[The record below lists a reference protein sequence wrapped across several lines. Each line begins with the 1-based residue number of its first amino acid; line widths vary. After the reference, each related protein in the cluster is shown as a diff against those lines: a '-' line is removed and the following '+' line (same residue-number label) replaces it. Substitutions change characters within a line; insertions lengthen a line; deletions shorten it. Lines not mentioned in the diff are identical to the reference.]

1 MSAES
6 SLRAALLAA
15 PAVSALV
22 GTRVY
27 PMLLPQNPTLP
38 AIVFQRISAV
48 PDHLLGEQG
57 WRAPCRVQ
65 LSLWAATYDAMRT
78 LTIAVEAA
86 LRGYSGSGLRLVR
99 LLNLTDDY
107 EPETKLY
114 RMIADFRVIPE
125 EGVSA

>member
-27 PMLLPQNPTLP
+27 PMLLPQSPTLP
-38 AIVFQRISAV
+38 AIVYQRISSV
-48 PDHLLGEQG
+48 PDHLLGEQS

-65 LSLWAATYDAMRT
+65 LSLWASTYDAMRA

-86 LRGYSGSGLRLVR
+86 LRGYSGAGIRLVR
-99 LLNLTDDY
+99 LLNMTDDY
-107 EPETKLY
+107 EPETKTY
-114 RMIADFRVIPE
+114 RMIADFRVIPA